1 MRRKGLMVAGI
12 PEMFVII
19 LSSSERKK
27 TEMRAYNGTYLYFLV
42 PEHSVAGNP
51 PRT

>member
-1 MRRKGLMVAGI
+1 MVARI
-12 PEMFVII
+12 PEMFFII

-42 PEHSVAGNP
+42 PEHSGAGNL